1 MAKEKK
7 VTKSQ
12 LDNIGKS
19 LSKSLKGDKIEI
31 SYNEVL
37 KWLFDGLDIVIPH
50 KFSYAKTRV
59 SDIIKYGVIPKFR
72 TCPKA
77 VNFLNVH
84 LNDLY
89 SRRTPDEILEFLK
102 SYIQMNKLLLSDLD
116 NNFYKKSQRDVFIE
130 EQSKVN
136 NILDMGLGDI
146 ISAYDMLQTGMFDN
160 GVEAIVATDN
170 VSSNFDEAALELLR
184 VMDTQKIANDPRFIK
199 TLDQESIDN
208 LGLTLIDIKAIEKQN
223 KIILVFIDNQNKK
236 KFFLMDFTY
245 EFALSS
251 INSIIY
257 NDYIVPFDPR
267 YFTCVVITDIRTV
280 ENLRKTIN
288 ANRDQHI
295 RSIAWGDP
303 K

>member
-1 MAKEKK
+1 
-7 VTKSQ
+7 
-12 LDNIGKS
+12 
-19 LSKSLKGDKIEI
+19 
-31 SYNEVL
+31 
-37 KWLFDGLDIVIPH
+37 
-50 KFSYAKTRV
+50 
-59 SDIIKYGVIPKFR
+59 
-72 TCPKA
+72 
-77 VNFLNVH
+77 
-84 LNDLY
+84 
-89 SRRTPDEILEFLK
+89 
-102 SYIQMNKLLLSDLD
+102 
-116 NNFYKKSQRDVFIE
+116 
-130 EQSKVN
+130 
-136 NILDMGLGDI
+136 MGLGDI

-288 ANRDQHI
+288 TNRDQHI

>member
-59 SDIIKYGVIPKFR
+59 GEIIKYGVIPKFR

-84 LNDLY
+84 LNYLY

-288 ANRDQHI
+288 TNRDQHI

>member
-1 MAKEKK
+1 
-7 VTKSQ
+7 
-12 LDNIGKS
+12 
-19 LSKSLKGDKIEI
+19 
-31 SYNEVL
+31 
-37 KWLFDGLDIVIPH
+37 
-50 KFSYAKTRV
+50 
-59 SDIIKYGVIPKFR
+59 
-72 TCPKA
+72 
-77 VNFLNVH
+77 
-84 LNDLY
+84 
-89 SRRTPDEILEFLK
+89 
-102 SYIQMNKLLLSDLD
+102 
-116 NNFYKKSQRDVFIE
+116 
-130 EQSKVN
+130 
-136 NILDMGLGDI
+136 
-146 ISAYDMLQTGMFDN
+146 
-160 GVEAIVATDN
+160 
-170 VSSNFDEAALELLR
+170 
-184 VMDTQKIANDPRFIK
+184 MDTQKIANDPRFIK

-288 ANRDQHI
+288 TNRDQHI